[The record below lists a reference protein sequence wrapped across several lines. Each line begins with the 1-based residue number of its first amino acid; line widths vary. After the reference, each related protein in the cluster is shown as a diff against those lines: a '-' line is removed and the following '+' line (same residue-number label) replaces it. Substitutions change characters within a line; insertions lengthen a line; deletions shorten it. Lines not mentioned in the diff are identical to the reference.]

1 MELNCLE
8 VLPWA
13 VWAGPNGMIFIILRL
28 PNEVSWLY
36 FGQLKGGNF
45 FFLTCLICFDLW
57 TDLRKAKLYAELIEG
72 QKADLIHAFSSLNKM
87 CRGILSFSNQKN

>member
-45 FFLTCLICFDLW
+45 FFFNVPYLF
-57 TDLRKAKLYAELIEG
+57 
-72 QKADLIHAFSSLNKM
+72 
-87 CRGILSFSNQKN
+87 

>member
-45 FFLTCLICFDLW
+45 FLTCLICFDLR

-72 QKADLIHAFSSLNKM
+72 QKADLIHAFMDLGS
-87 CRGILSFSNQKN
+87 IHAP